1 MTKKQIQEWHE
12 EGVGLASTY
21 LKCEARMVELL
32 SLLAGANGYLYF
44 QCPSL
49 RQYAIKDWGLPE
61 YTAADMVTVAR
72 KSLEIPELLSTLQRG
87 QTSLTKLRRICSVIT
102 PADKTEWIDLAE
114 RGTNREIEKAIAA
127 ARPQPVDES
136 LKFKDEDLSEL
147 RVGLN
152 EETRKNLER
161 ILDLLSQKKEQ
172 AVTLSEC
179 LQQMTE
185 IVLEKIDPV
194 KKAERAMKRSTA
206 KREKVGACQI
216 RKFTRARRKLPARV
230 EHAIN
235 LRDQAQCAHVDH
247 QGQRCPNRRW
257 LHRHHLKPV
266 SMGGDD
272 SAENLTSYC
281 SGHHRLVHFQENEN
295 LS

>member
-1 MTKKQIQEWHE
+1 MTKNQIQEWHE
-12 EGVGLASTY
+12 EGVQLANTF
-21 LKCEARMVELL
+21 LQCEARMVELL
-32 SLLAGANGYLYF
+32 SLIAGASGHLYF

-49 RQYAIKDWGLPE
+49 RQYAIEKWGLPE
-61 YTAADMVTVAR
+61 YTAADVVTVAR
-72 KSLEIPELLSTLQRG
+72 KALEIPELLSTLQRG

-102 PADKTEWIDLAE
+102 TADKVEWLDLAE
-114 RGTNREIEKAIAA
+114 KGTNREIEKTVAA

-136 LKFKDEDLSEL
+136 LNYKDEDLSEL

-152 EETRKNLER
+152 EDTRKNLER
-161 ILDLLSQKKEQ
+161 IRDLLSQKTSR

-179 LQQMTE
+179 LEEMTK

-194 KKAERAMKRSTA
+194 KKAERAIKRSTA
-206 KREKVGACQI
+206 KREKLGTCQI
-216 RKFTRARRKLPARV
+216 RKLTRARRKLPARV
-230 EHAIN
+230 EHTVN
-235 LRDQAQCAHVDH
+235 LRDQVQCAHIDH

-272 SAENLTSYC
+272 GVANLRSLC
-281 SGHHRLVHFQENEN
+281 SGHHRLVHFQEKEN